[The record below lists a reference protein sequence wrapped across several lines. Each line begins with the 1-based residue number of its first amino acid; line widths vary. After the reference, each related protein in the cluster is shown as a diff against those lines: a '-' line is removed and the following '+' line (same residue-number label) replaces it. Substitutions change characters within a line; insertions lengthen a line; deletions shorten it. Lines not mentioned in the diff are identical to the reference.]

1 MLDERGRGVRVP
13 GWHCGAGCTSTG
25 AASSRQGNSWPAMH
39 RLAMRNLAMRSKQDR
54 SATYLH
60 QLASDA
66 AAAPLGC
73 NRKLGDV
80 RVQACGR

>member
-1 MLDERGRGVRVP
+1 
-13 GWHCGAGCTSTG
+13 
-25 AASSRQGNSWPAMH
+25 MH